1 LAIGNPK
8 WRNRGGD
15 CVRPAAWEHGYA
27 TPAGV
32 RVHFVAAGPTTGP
45 PVLLLHGFPEFW
57 YGWRHQLPALAA
69 AGFRAVAPDG
79 RGYNLSDKPP
89 RVADYAIER
98 LVADVVGLARALGGR
113 VSLVGHDWGGVV
125 AWFVAMRH
133 PEVVERLAIL
143 NAPHPAAY
151 FRELRRS
158 LAQPARSWYTVFFQ
172 LPWLPEAVA
181 LAGDCAV
188 MRQTLRR
195 DPARPGAFSDRDVA
209 EYVRAWS
216 HPRAMTC
223 AINYYRAA
231 FRNLSLV
238 RDRTE
243 RIDCPTLLV
252 WGMRD
257 RYLVPALAD
266 GLETWVPQLRVERL
280 PHASHWVQ
288 HDEPDTVNRLLI
300 EFLTGRPLP

>member
-1 LAIGNPK
+1 MSSAD
-8 WRNRGGD
+8 WQ
-15 CVRPAAWEHGYA
+15 HGFA

-32 RVHFVAAGPTTGP
+32 RLHFVAAGPAAGR

-79 RGYNLSDKPP
+79 RGYNRSGKPS

-98 LVADVVGLARALGGR
+98 LVADVVGLARGFGGR
-113 VSLVGHDWGGVV
+113 VHLVGHDWGGVV

-133 PEVVERLAIL
+133 PGVIERLVIL

-151 FRELRRS
+151 VRELRRS
-158 LAQPARSWYTVFFQ
+158 LAQPARSWYAAFFQ
-172 LPWLPEAVA
+172 LPWLPEALA
-181 LAGDCAV
+181 LAGECALL
-188 MRQTLRR
+188 RRTLRR
-195 DPARPGAFSDRDVA
+195 DLACPGTFGDRDVA

-216 HPRAMTC
+216 QPRAMTC

-231 FRNLSLV
+231 FRSLSVV
-238 RDRTE
+238 RDRTA
-243 RIDCPTLLV
+243 RIECPTLLV

-266 GLETWVPQLRVERL
+266 GLERWVPQVRVERL
-280 PHASHWVQ
+280 PRASHWVQ
-288 HDEPDTVNRLLI
+288 HDEPDAVNRLLI
-300 EFLTGRPLP
+300 EFLTDRPLA